1 MENPIHFIEKI
12 KCSLEEVLI
21 DEEINY
27 LGENAGDILN
37 VYSADFCEIMLK
49 RYPGATIMM
58 HKSFRKCGIMIQG
71 VIYDSYGIDGSK
83 NYFVAGTEDVNFIQ
97 KSFKQ
102 LSDDVIGKLT
112 SKVFGDEKDSS
123 LVFSLRKNRE
133 GLT

>member
-1 MENPIHFIEKI
+1 
-12 KCSLEEVLI
+12 
-21 DEEINY
+21 
-27 LGENAGDILN
+27 
-37 VYSADFCEIMLK
+37 
-49 RYPGATIMM
+49 
-58 HKSFRKCGIMIQG
+58 MIQG
-71 VIYDSYGIDGSK
+71 VIYDSYGIDVSK